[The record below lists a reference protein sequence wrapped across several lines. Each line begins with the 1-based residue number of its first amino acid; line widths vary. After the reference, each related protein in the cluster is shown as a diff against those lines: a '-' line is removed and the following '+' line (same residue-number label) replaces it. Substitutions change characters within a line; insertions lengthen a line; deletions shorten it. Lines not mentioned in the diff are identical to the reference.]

1 MKYRVSMATNKIKM
15 MMTLV
20 NLKAYTTPQL
30 LSTTS
35 HHYSP
40 LPMFIN
46 KSRYCPSNIRQIITC
61 SSSNVPRFGIANP
74 MASKEIMLLS
84 TAQQPYTTTPFRS
97 TSTADHQSFD
107 PSCDNLLV
115 AVENSI
121 KHAARMIDT
130 ALQEYLENLEAK
142 LSKANVIGPL
152 LCTIKQLSTNMDKV
166 VVLSELLLLAE
177 KSSITLNLRKMQI
190 IQLCNKRIENMQ
202 ADQCWEEFPET
213 PKEIF
218 KAFRELILVDNN
230 LRASLT
236 DASTDKLIE
245 DATALTMFQL
255 WITRVLSDVLN
266 RLIKKP
272 QKPMRPSLPYQPI
285 GPGKWIYTFYYGS
298 NKQEWIDEFVKK
310 AKVVIHDPYIQS
322 IKDVHIELCCI
333 QELIKNKVEAQHLS
347 ELIKGSG
354 KKVPQDLRH
363 YFVSGS
369 DGRFVLTSM
378 MIRNQKKLLL
388 DESGRTILKVLE
400 EFPQWKKNIEKDNDF
415 EASFKNHYRKISSL
429 IAGGEDIQSNMKCT
443 TRIDA

>member
-130 ALQEYLENLEAK
+130 ALQ
-142 LSKANVIGPL
+142 
-152 LCTIKQLSTNMDKV
+152 DKV

-190 IQLCNKRIENMQ
+190 IQLCNKRIAAENMQ

>member
-190 IQLCNKRIENMQ
+190 IQLCNKRIAAENMQ

-236 DASTDKLIE
+236 DASTDKL
-245 DATALTMFQL
+245 
-255 WITRVLSDVLN
+255 
-266 RLIKKP
+266 
-272 QKPMRPSLPYQPI
+272 
-285 GPGKWIYTFYYGS
+285 KWIYTFYYGS